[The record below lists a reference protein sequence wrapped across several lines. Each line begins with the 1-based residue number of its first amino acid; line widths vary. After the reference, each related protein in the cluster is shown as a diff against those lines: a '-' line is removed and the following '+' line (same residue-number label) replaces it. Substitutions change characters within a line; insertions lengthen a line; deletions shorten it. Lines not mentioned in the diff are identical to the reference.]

1 MPHPSETPPRPKRA
15 KAKRPAAPKAG
26 ETPRGQA
33 VGRPPAP
40 AGEVALRVLDTATEQ
55 YLRLG
60 FSSVTTDETARAAGV
75 SKKTLYQ
82 HFSSKEELLRAVVRR
97 NSELRNADIR
107 AICRDNTCS
116 VARRLRRM
124 VEYLS
129 KLFSQL
135 SPALVHDMRRSNP
148 EVWCEVEEGRQRCV
162 HEDFGALLREG
173 RAQGDF
179 RKDIDPD
186 VFMLI
191 YLETVRNV
199 LNPETFARL
208 DIPPARVYET
218 VSKVLFE
225 GILTEKAR
233 KERS

>member
-1 MPHPSETPPRPKRA
+1 MTPATRTNHTSAHSSSAQTGAPR
-15 KAKRPAAPKAG
+15 
-26 ETPRGQA
+26 T

-40 AGEVALRVLDTATEQ
+40 AEEVAQRVLNIATEQ

-60 FSSVTTDETARAAGV
+60 FSTVTTDETARAAGV

-82 HFSSKEELLRAVVRR
+82 HFPSKEDLVREVVRR
-97 NSELRNADIR
+97 NCETRNADIR
-107 AICRDNTCS
+107 SICRDSGCS
-116 VARRLRRM
+116 VIQRLRRM
-124 VEYLS
+124 MNYLT
-129 KLFSQL
+129 KIFSEL

-148 EVWCEVEEGRQRCV
+148 EVWQEVEKSRQQCV
-162 HEDFGALLREG
+162 HQDFGSLLKEG
-173 RAQGDF
+173 RARGDF

-191 YLETVRNV
+191 YAETARNV
-199 LNPETFARL
+199 LNPEVFARL
-208 DIPPARVYET
+208 NLPPARVYET

-233 KERS
+233 KEPT